1 MQHPVSFIGSW
12 LYSDTSTFTLYW
24 LNSFNVS
31 WTEGRGGGWEG
42 KRGRGEGTTSRAQM
56 NQWHCTTG
64 CSIYYAYLNVSSIYS
79 MCNWFIEFHHQ
90 CLSNFTGISLL
101 LHKKKTHD
109 NIQLSSLDFRCSQHS
124 FVWVHCVRY
133 LYLQL
138 SYQTTLK
145 SLLFLTACTQIPSPL
160 VSPPPFSPQSPFSS
174 DATLYIIQYINT
186 SGLQSN

>member
-1 MQHPVSFIGSW
+1 
-12 LYSDTSTFTLYW
+12 
-24 LNSFNVS
+24 
-31 WTEGRGGGWEG
+31 
-42 KRGRGEGTTSRAQM
+42 M

-101 LHKKKTHD
+101 LHKKKMHD

-145 SLLFLTACTQIPSPL
+145 SLLVPRFPPFLFLFLPSPP
-160 VSPPPFSPQSPFSS
+160 SPPFSS